1 MNKTMGMVL
10 SVFGIISISAFA
22 NIAIIKP
29 LVEPVDNILPIKE
42 INIIKPEL
50 KVTKI
55 KLSVIKNHTKF
66 LDDIGFRESSN
77 NYKAVNQSGYLG
89 KYQFGRKTLNAIGF
103 EDVSNYE
110 FLSNP
115 EIQEEAMLVLLQ
127 KNKHTLRREIKK
139 YVGET
144 VNGIY
149 ITESGILAAAHLGGA
164 GNVRNAV
171 NVINPTKG
179 DMTLITQLWKTEVG
193 QFRNAS
199 QNYSQLAL
207 ASLIE
212 LDNIIY
218 KKCQFIYNCTPSD
231 F

>member
-1 MNKTMGMVL
+1 MRNFSSIIGLIFLL
-10 SVFGIISISAFA
+10 SIMSAFTRLVF
-22 NIAIIKP
+22 ITPKVEVIEVQPIIKP
-29 LVEPVDNILPIKE
+29 LEIVEPKLEVKIE
-42 INIIKPEL
+42 IPAIR
-50 KVTKI
+50 
-55 KLSVIKNHTKF
+55 NHNKF
-66 LDDIGFRESSN
+66 LDEVGFRESSN
-77 NYKAVNQSGYLG
+77 NYKAVNQFGYLG

-164 GNVRNAV
+164 GNVRKFFRKGYEFEDGNG
-171 NVINPTKG
+171 TK
-179 DMTLITQLWKTEVG
+179 MTSYMVR
-193 QFRNAS
+193 FA
-199 QNYSQLAL
+199 
-207 ASLIE
+207 
-212 LDNIIY
+212 D
-218 KKCQFIYNCTPSD
+218 YNLNLK
-231 F
+231 

>member
-1 MNKTMGMVL
+1 MRKISTISIL
-10 SVFGIISISAFA
+10 VFLFSIISAFA
-22 NIAIIKP
+22 SIAYINPKVEVIEVQPIIKP
-29 LVEPVDNILPIKE
+29 LEIVEPKLEVKIE
-42 INIIKPEL
+42 IPAIR
-50 KVTKI
+50 
-55 KLSVIKNHTKF
+55 NHNKF
-66 LDDIGFRESSN
+66 LDEVGFRESSN
-77 NYKAVNQSGYLG
+77 NYKAVNQFGYLG

-164 GNVRNAV
+164 GNVKKFFRKGYEFEDGNG
-171 NVINPTKG
+171 TK
-179 DMTLITQLWKTEVG
+179 MTSYMIR
-193 QFRNAS
+193 FA
-199 QNYSQLAL
+199 
-207 ASLIE
+207 
-212 LDNIIY
+212 D
-218 KKCQFIYNCTPSD
+218 YNLNLKQ
-231 F
+231 

>member
-1 MNKTMGMVL
+1 MRKISTISIL
-10 SVFGIISISAFA
+10 VFLFSIISAFA
-22 NIAIIKP
+22 SIAYINPKVEVIEVQPIIKP
-29 LVEPVDNILPIKE
+29 LEIVEPKLEVKIE
-42 INIIKPEL
+42 IPAIR
-50 KVTKI
+50 
-55 KLSVIKNHTKF
+55 NHNKF
-66 LDDIGFRESSN
+66 LDEVGFRESSN
-77 NYKAVNQSGYLG
+77 NYKAVNQFGYLG

-164 GNVRNAV
+164 GNVRKFFRKGYEFKDGNG
-171 NVINPTKG
+171 TK
-179 DMTLITQLWKTEVG
+179 MTSYMIR
-193 QFRNAS
+193 FA
-199 QNYSQLAL
+199 
-207 ASLIE
+207 
-212 LDNIIY
+212 D
-218 KKCQFIYNCTPSD
+218 YNLNL
-231 F
+231 

>member
-1 MNKTMGMVL
+1 MRKISTISIL
-10 SVFGIISISAFA
+10 VFLFSIISAFA
-22 NIAIIKP
+22 SIAYINPKVEVIEVQPIIKP
-29 LVEPVDNILPIKE
+29 LEIVEPKLEVKIE
-42 INIIKPEL
+42 IPAIR
-50 KVTKI
+50 
-55 KLSVIKNHTKF
+55 NHNKF
-66 LDDIGFRESSN
+66 LDEVGFRESSN
-77 NYKAVNQSGYLG
+77 NYKAVNQFGYLG

-164 GNVRNAV
+164 GNVRKFFRKGYEFEDGNG
-171 NVINPTKG
+171 TK
-179 DMTLITQLWKTEVG
+179 MTSYMIR
-193 QFRNAS
+193 FA
-199 QNYSQLAL
+199 
-207 ASLIE
+207 
-212 LDNIIY
+212 D
-218 KKCQFIYNCTPSD
+218 YNLNL
-231 F
+231 